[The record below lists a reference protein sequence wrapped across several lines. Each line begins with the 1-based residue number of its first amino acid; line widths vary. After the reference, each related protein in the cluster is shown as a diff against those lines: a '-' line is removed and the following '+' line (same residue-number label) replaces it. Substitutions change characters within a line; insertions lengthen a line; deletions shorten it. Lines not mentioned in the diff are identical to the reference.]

1 MTKGSSVLLLR
12 FDAGEVLA
20 DQLVD
25 SNEFPTVLL
34 SRLAKV
40 WEVSV

>member
-20 DQLVD
+20 DAN
-25 SNEFPTVLL
+25 NEFPTVLL
-34 SRLAKV
+34 SRLATV